1 VFAQQTPTSLPFTIH
16 QLTTDPNTLESG
28 EFSVV
33 KNFDFVSLFFV
44 DILEEFLGTYNV
56 YDETLTLIRAAINIG
71 GETLRLR
78 TYAKIGAP
86 LTAFSI
92 IDLAQSPTSADRINA
107 HLSVGLP
114 KPLNNIELH
123 LVA

>member
-1 VFAQQTPTSLPFTIH
+1 MFAQQTPTSLPYTIH
-16 QLTTDPNTLESG
+16 QLTTDPSTLESG

-33 KNFDFVSLFFV
+33 KNFDFVSLFFI
-44 DILEEFLGTYNV
+44 DILAQFLGQYNV
-56 YDETLTLIRAAINIG
+56 TTDTLTLVRSALNTG
-71 GETLRLR
+71 GEVLRLR

-86 LTAFSI
+86 LTSFSI
-92 IDLAQSPTSADRINA
+92 LDLAVSTTSADRITTHVA
-107 HLSVGLP
+107 VGLP